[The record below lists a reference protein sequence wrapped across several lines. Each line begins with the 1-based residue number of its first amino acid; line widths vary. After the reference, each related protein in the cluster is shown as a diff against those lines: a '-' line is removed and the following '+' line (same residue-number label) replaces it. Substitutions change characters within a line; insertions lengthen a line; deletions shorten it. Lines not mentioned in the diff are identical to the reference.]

1 MFSGCCC
8 GDTGK
13 EHVLTVDALSENTPA
28 VQPLFA
34 EQPPVSSSSQP
45 ALEAKEDAP
54 AREVAPAPAPLP
66 SVAEEKSAPPVP
78 AQPPLLPKPTCQE
91 FHVQVKKG
99 AAGIL
104 GMELDLLDGKLGQI
118 TDIKGG
124 IIQDYM
130 RRPGS
135 QQLEMLDF
143 VVEVNQVSGDVQK
156 LLRTLKA
163 SSNIDMLIRR
173 AVPWRVEVHQAP
185 GDNMVS
191 TLNHATNG
199 RTLLLQE
206 VHDVFKKQ
214 WNDKQ
219 PDCPIRLY
227 DRILE
232 VNGVRG
238 DPAAMLEKFQASE
251 HLDLLLMTPAEY

>member
-8 GDTGK
+8 SDTGK
-13 EHVLTVDALSENTPA
+13 EHVITVDALSEKQPA
-28 VQPLFA
+28 DQRAFSA
-34 EQPPVSSSSQP
+34 EPSTSSQS
-45 ALEAKEDAP
+45 AMEAKEGAAP
-54 AREVAPAPAPLP
+54 VKEEVAPAPAPLP
-66 SVAEEKSAPPVP
+66 SVPEEKKSAPPVP
-78 AQPPLLPKPTCQE
+78 VPLLPKPSCQE
-91 FHVQVKKG
+91 FHVQVKKD

-130 RRPGS
+130 NRPGS
-135 QQLEMLDF
+135 QQLELLDF
-143 VVEVNQVSGDVQK
+143 VVEVNQISGDVQK

-163 SSNIDMLIRR
+163 SVDIDMLIRR
-173 AVPWRVEVHQAP
+173 AVPWRVEVRQAP
-185 GDNMVS
+185 GDNMAS

-199 RTLLLQE
+199 KTLLLQE

-219 PDCPIRLY
+219 RDCPIRLY
-227 DRILE
+227 DRIVE
-232 VNGVRG
+232 VNGIRG
-238 DPAAMLEKFQASE
+238 DPSAMLEKLQASE
-251 HLDLLLMTPAEY
+251 YLDLLFMTPIRD